1 MNVTMRRVVLAILL
15 FGLVARAADL
25 LLLNH
30 YEETAQLIPL
40 GLIGVAIG
48 LLVWHGVR
56 PGPLVMRLFQVAMA
70 LFVASGFVGVALHFE
85 GNAEFQG
92 EIDPSING
100 LDLVWKVMRAK
111 APPALAPG
119 AMVELGLLGLVYAF
133 RHPVLEGS
141 AEETPENGA

>member
-1 MNVTMRRVVLAILL
+1 MNATIRRVVLAILL

-30 YEETAQLIPL
+30 HEEAAQLIPL

-85 GNAEFQG
+85 GNAEFQR

-100 LDLVWKVMRAK
+100 LDLFWKVMRAK